1 MTAGHPMILVI
12 QSMARVWHARQI
24 IKCLNLLGRYRSK
37 NVFRSEAMT
46 FGGPHLL
53 ADKKAGA
60 PLSRVNLQHHAD
72 QVYKEEFLQLEIDRC
87 PTLLPIYFGQE

>member
-1 MTAGHPMILVI
+1 
-12 QSMARVWHARQI
+12 
-24 IKCLNLLGRYRSK
+24 
-37 NVFRSEAMT
+37 MT